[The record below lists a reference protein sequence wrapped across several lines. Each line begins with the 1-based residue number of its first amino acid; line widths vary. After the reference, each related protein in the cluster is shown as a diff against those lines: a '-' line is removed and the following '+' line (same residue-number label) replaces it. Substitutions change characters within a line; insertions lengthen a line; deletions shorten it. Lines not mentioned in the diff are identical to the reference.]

1 MAVRTERVSA
11 SRPRSAS
18 AAPVRK
24 VAAGAI
30 GGAITTIVVWVI
42 RLIAPQVVIP
52 AEVAAALTTLIV
64 FAVSY
69 FTPPGAGEVI
79 E

>member
-1 MAVRTERVSA
+1 MAVRTERVA
-11 SRPRSAS
+11 VRPRSAS

-30 GGAITTIVVWVI
+30 GGALTTILVWAI
-42 RLIAPQVVIP
+42 RLVAPQVVIP
-52 AEVAAALTTLIV
+52 AEVASALTTLIV
-64 FAVSY
+64 FAVAY
-69 FTPPGAGEVI
+69 FTPPGAGEVV